1 MGPSPGVS
9 VGVVIFAAMAG
20 GLLTAT
26 LAIAPALADGGTLHT
41 NVNPVAATFQIDSAN
56 ERVTLPLFRG
66 AQNGQTVWYVV
77 TESSSKDDARRRG
90 VNWSPKLANALGTR
104 AVQPVTIVSGI
115 VNFTGGVDFGP
126 SRVVIAGPA
135 GNEFLGG
142 TYQPGAVGDSNYSPL
157 ITTGNGIV
165 LNATQVANAT
175 GVHDSVVTLD
185 TAHGKVTFG
194 SFFGFWNGHTTI
206 YLHQDASSPVVA
218 AAEGSILAT
227 NLDFAPGLGSND
239 PNTSARSAIIPIV
252 NGAVGANNPQ
262 RQGLNS
268 ALRGEGDPLNV
279 QQEVPGQGNGRY
291 SPLWDV
297 HPAVWTA
304 SAIATGEQHRLTSHS
319 EVRGELSHGNIVSG
333 GAGPANDS
341 LDGLRAAGFISNCPI
356 VALS

>member
-1 MGPSPGVS
+1 MRHTKFGL
-9 VGVVIFAAMAG
+9 AALVAV
-20 GLLTAT
+20 LLTSGAAST
-26 LAIAPALADGGTLHT
+26 TASADGGTLTT
-41 NVNPVAATFQIDSAN
+41 NVKATATAFQVDAVH

-66 AQNGQTVWYVV
+66 VQNGQTVWYVI
-77 TESSSKDDARRRG
+77 TDSSSKDDAERRG
-90 VNWSPKLANALGTR
+90 VNWSGKLANALGTR
-104 AVQPVTIVSGI
+104 AVQPATMVNGV
-115 VNFTGGVDFGP
+115 VNFAGGVDFSP
-126 SRVVIAGPA
+126 TRIVIPGPA

-185 TAHGKVTFG
+185 TINGKVTF
-194 SFFGFWNGHTTI
+194 STFFGFWNGHTTA

-218 AAEGSILAT
+218 GAEGSILAT

-239 PNTSARSAIIPIV
+239 PNTSARSAIIPVV
-252 NGAVGANNPQ
+252 NGRVGVDNPQ

-268 ALRGEGDPLNV
+268 ALRGEGDPLNI

-291 SPLWDV
+291 SPVWDV

-304 SAIATGEQHRLTSHS
+304 AAIANGDRHRLTSHS
-319 EVRGELSHGNIVSG
+319 EVRGEFSHGTIVSG

>member
-1 MGPSPGVS
+1 MRHTKFGL
-9 VGVVIFAAMAG
+9 AALVAV
-20 GLLTAT
+20 LLTSGAAST
-26 LAIAPALADGGTLHT
+26 TASADGGTLTT
-41 NVNPVAATFQIDSAN
+41 NVKATATAFQVDAVH

-66 AQNGQTVWYVV
+66 VQNGQTVWYVI
-77 TESSSKDDARRRG
+77 TDSSSKDDAERRG
-90 VNWSPKLANALGTR
+90 VNWSGKLANALGTR
-104 AVQPVTIVSGI
+104 AVQPATMVNGV
-115 VNFTGGVDFGP
+115 VNFAGGVDFSP
-126 SRVVIAGPA
+126 TRIVIPGPA

-185 TAHGKVTFG
+185 TINGKVTF
-194 SFFGFWNGHTTI
+194 STFFGFWNGHTTA

-218 AAEGSILAT
+218 GAEGSILAT

-239 PNTSARSAIIPIV
+239 PNTSARSAIIPVV
-252 NGAVGANNPQ
+252 NGPVGVDNPQ

-268 ALRGEGDPLNV
+268 ALRGEGDPLNI

-291 SPLWDV
+291 SPVWDV

-304 SAIATGEQHRLTSHS
+304 AAIANGDRHRLTSHS
-319 EVRGELSHGNIVSG
+319 EVRGEFSHGTIVSG